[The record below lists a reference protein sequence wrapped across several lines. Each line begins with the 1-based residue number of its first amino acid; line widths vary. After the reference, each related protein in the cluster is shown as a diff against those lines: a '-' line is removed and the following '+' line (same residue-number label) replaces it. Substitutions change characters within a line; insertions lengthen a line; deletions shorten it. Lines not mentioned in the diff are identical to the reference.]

1 MALTLEVR
9 SEVLA
14 KCARICCICRVFK
27 PLHVQVH
34 HIREKADGGTDD
46 FDNLIPVCIECHS
59 SIHTKS
65 KMTQNFSEKELK
77 KIRDNVYELVS
88 TGDLP
93 KIRSTERKEIELI
106 ASIFAETLKNNKKDE
121 EDALS
126 SEALEL
132 LSTILCEGV
141 PASFNKVSED
151 LLIIEIGGQHITTKF
166 NGKAQYPS
174 FVIELL
180 SKGLIYTS
188 GNLIEITDEGEQLIS
203 TLVQTTATYTQKKV
217 KCLECGLHFI
227 ICSWNKETHN
237 SSTIT
242 CPECGQKKGNYL
254 VWAQQKFGFIFQ
266 DVPGNAMLYD
276 IRGLVHKRQ

>member
-1 MALTLEVR
+1 MALSLEVR
-9 SEVLA
+9 TEVLA

-59 SIHTKS
+59 SIHTKA

-77 KIRDNVYELVS
+77 KIRDNVYELVR

-93 KIRSTERKEIELI
+93 KSSTIERKEIELI
-106 ASIFAETLKNNKKDE
+106 SSIFAETLKFNKKDE
-121 EDALS
+121 EKSLS
-126 SEALEL
+126 SDAIEL
-132 LSTILCEGV
+132 LSIMLCEGV
-141 PASFNKVSED
+141 PAIYNKVSED
-151 LLIIEIGGQHITTKF
+151 FILLEIGGQYITKKF
-166 NGKAQYPS
+166 NGKAQYPD

-180 SKGLIYTS
+180 TKGLIYS
-188 GNLIEITDEGEQLIS
+188 NGNSIEITEEGKQLIS

-227 ICSWNKETHN
+227 ICSWNKDAHN
-237 SSTIT
+237 SSTIN
-242 CPECGQKKGNYL
+242 CPECGQNNSNFI
-254 VWAQQKFGFIFQ
+254 VWSQQKFGFIFQ
-266 DVPGNAMLYD
+266 DVPGNAMIYD
-276 IRGLVHKRQ
+276 VGGLI

>member
-106 ASIFAETLKNNKKDE
+106 ASIFAETLKNNKKNE

>member
-1 MALTLEVR
+1 MALTLEVC

-46 FDNLIPVCIECHS
+46 FDNLIPVCIECHA
-59 SIHTKS
+59 SIHTKT

-77 KIRDNVYELVS
+77 KIRDHVYELVS
-88 TGDLP
+88 TGNLP
-93 KIRSTERKEIELI
+93 KIGSTERKEIELI
-106 ASIFAETLKNNKKDE
+106 SSIFAETLKYNKEKD

-141 PASFNKVSED
+141 PATFKKASED
-151 LLIIEIGGQHITTKF
+151 LILIEIGGQYITKKF

-180 SKGLIYTS
+180 SKGLIYTN
-188 GNLIEITDEGEQLIS
+188 GNLIEITEEGERLIS

-227 ICSWNKETHN
+227 ICTWNKDAHN

-242 CPECGQKKGNYL
+242 CPECGQKNGNYL

-276 IRGLVHKRQ
+276 FRGLVQERE